1 MPGLKST
8 GSVQDPRA
16 AGRTNPLISSN
27 SQEQFPDGTW
37 VAMETISFVSCTIVY
52 ISKSFPSWRRTPL
65 PDNDSC
71 SHWAR
76 QDGLCSLSPEQ
87 LEQGVSPPGAGFGSV
102 TALSW
107 GVHSTVGIPAGGTAK
122 TTQRCTHPSP
132 LLTAAL
138 KVKQTGSVPQETG
151 ITVCSQTLR
160 GLQCPISFNSQHT
173 QRFTP
178 ISIWPPLPR
187 GQTHRRWRSDVGLGT
202 PGYSFCLYTDFPHNL
217 GKSHSVSSVSFS
229 TWTGQWHPP
238 PTSVLNLL
246 VETAKWE
253 WQTSLSAERKIILLL
268 SAHILKNGSIDF
280 LHLICSLP
288 SRFYSYLKLALE
300 NPI

>member
-102 TALSW
+102 TALSR
-107 GVHSTVGIPAGGTAK
+107 GVHPTVGIPAGGTAK

-138 KVKQTGSVPQETG
+138 KVKQTGSAPQETG
-151 ITVCSQTLR
+151 IRVCSQTLR
-160 GLQCPISFNSQHT
+160 GLQCPISINSWHT

-178 ISIWPPLPR
+178 ISIWPPFPEAR
-187 GQTHRRWRSDVGLGT
+187 PTGDEGLMWGWEHQDT
-202 PGYSFCLYTDFPHNL
+202 PSASTRISHITLAKVILCPQFPFPHEQGN
-217 GKSHSVSSVSFS
+217 GIH
-229 TWTGQWHPP
+229 
-238 PTSVLNLL
+238 LL
-246 VETAKWE
+246 QV
-253 WQTSLSAERKIILLL
+253 
-268 SAHILKNGSIDF
+268 F
-280 LHLICSLP
+280 
-288 SRFYSYLKLALE
+288 
-300 NPI
+300 